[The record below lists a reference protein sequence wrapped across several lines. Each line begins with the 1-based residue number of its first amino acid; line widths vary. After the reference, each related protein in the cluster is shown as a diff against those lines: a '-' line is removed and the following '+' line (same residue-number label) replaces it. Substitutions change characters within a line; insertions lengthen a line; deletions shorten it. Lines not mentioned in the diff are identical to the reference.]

1 MSMFDAVR
9 NRKRGEDAKQ
19 RVLDRTYSPATD
31 TEASSDDMFA
41 AVRNRSLSNPVAPA
55 ADPVVSEVLRSTL
68 AGVGIQ
74 TGQPKIDMSPK
85 PTAAQ
90 PAPAGI
96 DFKAQQAKDKQIAPF
111 QGKLPAPSALQMPQ
125 QTIQQTLKD
134 KVPAADLLGKPIEQ
148 KAPTQY
154 DITKQEIADS
164 GAPGII
170 KTYAD
175 AMNYLARGNPVGRAV
190 SNSFAGNSGAVQ
202 RDSTGNKVV
211 DKATDIVNDFITPL
225 LVPSGA
231 PVGTGPNIGAYEV
244 AGKALSKGMGQAAV
258 NKVAQGISKVA
269 PKVSPA
275 TAQTIARQG
284 LTETIAG
291 PLQGVGIGLMNQQDS
306 NAEIER
312 NALYGAAGG
321 AALGFGGAALG
332 AGAKSLFN
340 RFLQNKGLSSAAPEV
355 APIVPGDIPVQS
367 TPASPTLALP
377 EGRVSQRDTRL
388 SAASK
393 RSVLDP
399 GEEAIINPTDWKP
412 EPLGLPA
419 ADIAPPTTAR
429 KGTKPGL
436 NRILEQMKPIV
447 DERMTPPLENPNE
460 LAKWIQYHFGGD
472 VSLNEIRQLGYED
485 MRQLGEEIRKRIT
498 VEDTARSVAKELGYD
513 LDELLGPKTV
523 DPGLVR
529 KARRTQ
535 EVRDTYGLGNV
546 VKSTEDRYTPF
557 VGEAA
562 APETIARLR
571 PGPRKT
577 RVSGDSLN
585 RFKSVPTPSRDEII
599 AAKSIKDLTQDDIA
613 YLLED
618 SKRLAAEGGPLPEI
632 QINVPENIKGNYQ
645 RLLEA
650 TTDRAPLQ
658 SKPKA
663 GANQTD
669 TVQTFRTSKG
679 STYSVDGNGRTVR
692 DKALHEGHSPS
703 DVGIKDRSEQTVYV
717 NAADSSR
724 VGSHFGLNKEAR
736 PKVVVRDDGIHLLS
750 WNTAEGRWGR
760 NGNPIPYTT
769 SPKVGESPVELWG
782 LKNDPVLGTTASKV
796 HAGNEITEVGS
807 PQAKTA
813 AKTVLQEAEEAVE
826 AVTKS
831 NVRDRVYNLLDDAEK
846 AARERIAKRRGNINS
861 NPLPE
866 WADYSIIMAA
876 KLGKGTIKAT
886 NFAEELVKEFGE
898 NVRPHADR
906 ILRMTKEEIR
916 KQERLASKEGQAA
929 AVANAVPEGDA
940 ASFAEKV
947 SRTVPDKK
955 KPFAERWQRW
965 RTQFSDDLA
974 ALENAERGLRGG
986 KLASAEDSLYKS
998 ARLYKGAPERAAQI
1012 VETRLGPVIK
1022 QAEAAG
1028 YAVEDLEHYALAK
1041 HAADMNAAGYESG
1054 FTNQEIKDVL
1064 DSFDS
1069 PEMISAHKALLQVN
1083 KDMLQELVDSGVVS
1097 KDLQEV
1103 LSDRWK
1109 NYIPMF
1115 RAFDDDKVGFAGGL
1129 TKSLANVTA
1138 PIKTLQGSKRKVIRP
1153 LENMVKNI
1161 FQSVNAAERNKV
1173 AAQIPKLA
1181 KLDTEGQYIRKVV
1194 DKHYATVRSNGEN
1207 LRYEIEPATF
1217 EKISSM
1223 TKEEKQAL
1231 AAEMSGDPEATFTR
1245 TSSVEDNLDR
1255 KNVVKVKVGGNDEL
1269 YEVEPE
1275 VYKALMNLDKES
1287 SNTLMNMLAKPASL
1301 LRAGA
1306 TLTPE
1311 FALRNPIRDIN
1322 AAYVSSESGFN
1333 PITDFGA
1340 GLIQTIKKG
1349 PLYREWI
1356 DNLGA
1361 YGNTLSMD
1369 RKVHQQAL
1377 QTVLKEGNTKKFVNV
1392 INGKALIHLLRM
1404 ISDTT
1409 ESATKVGE
1417 YRAALRSGASPQ
1429 EAAYRSRDLMDF
1441 AKAGSSIRQANKI
1454 VAFLNANIQGK
1465 SKLIRAIKADPVGVT
1480 TRALTSVTIPTA
1492 AIFLHNHLN
1501 ANETQ
1506 RDTLDNAPDWQKD
1519 SFWMIAVPGID
1530 KVARIPKPFDLAAIF
1545 SNLPERAL
1553 EFVVKKDKA
1562 AFDGFARRSLKDA
1575 SLPSQI
1581 SGMLP
1586 FFEGAANYSFFREGP
1601 IIPRAEQGLEW
1612 ADQYD
1617 PIRTTETAKF
1627 LAKGVEKVTG
1637 GKGAAKNF
1645 SSPRVMD
1652 STIQGLTA
1660 GLGKYATDAIDVLLK
1675 GSGIV
1680 DRPSAPAKRAE
1691 QLPVIRSF
1699 LVDSEQGGK
1708 RLDKLYQLK
1717 EELTKKKASAKLNK
1731 EPFRDAATLKRLE
1744 SVTDRVSKLNKRIK
1758 AIERG
1763 NLSRKEKQERISE
1776 MTATRNRIVQNVM
1789 KSVQ

>member
-9 NRKRGEDAKQ
+9 NRKRGEDARQ
-19 RVLDRTYSPATD
+19 RVLERTYSPSAPAAPA
-31 TEASSDDMFA
+31 EDMFS
-41 AVRNRSLSNPVAPA
+41 AVRNRSLSAPVIPAPA
-55 ADPVVSEVLRSTL
+55 ADPVTSELLRGTL
-68 AGVGIQ
+68 AGVGI
-74 TGQPKIDMSPK
+74 TAGQPTIDMSPK
-85 PTAAQ
+85 P
-90 PAPAGI
+90 PAPQSGI
-96 DFKAQQAKDKQIAPF
+96 DFKAAQNQSPLT
-111 QGKLPAPSALQMPQ
+111 GKLPAPGLLQTPQ
-125 QTIQQTLKD
+125 QTIQSALAD
-134 KVPAADLLGKPIEQ
+134 KVPAASLLQQTGRGPVNASQIPELS
-148 KAPTQY
+148 QY
-154 DITKQEIADS
+154 EINKREIAS
-164 GAPGII
+164 APPVI
-170 KTYAD
+170 KQYAQ
-175 AMNYLARGNPVGRAV
+175 AMNYLTEGNPLGIAIGNAF
-190 SNSFAGNSGAVQ
+190 SGNSEATR
-202 RDSTGNKVV
+202 RDSSGNKTV
-211 DKATDIVNDFITPL
+211 DKAADLINSFITPL
-225 LVPSGA
+225 LVPTGA
-231 PVGTGPNIGAYEV
+231 PVGMGPNVGTYEV
-244 AGKALSKGMGQAAV
+244 AGKALAGKPGQAAV
-258 NKVAQGISKVA
+258 NKIAQGIGRIA
-269 PKVSPA
+269 PKVSPN

-284 LTETIAG
+284 LTETVAG
-291 PLQGVGIGLMNQQDS
+291 PLQGVGIGLVNQQDS
-306 NAEIER
+306 DREIGM

-321 AALGFGGAALG
+321 AVLGFGGAAAG
-332 AGAKSLFN
+332 AGLRSLF
-340 RFLQNKGLSSAAPEV
+340 RQNG
-355 APIVPGDIPVQS
+355 IPD
-367 TPASPTLALP
+367 AEIEELLALP
-377 EGRVSQRDTRL
+377 EGRGTARQ
-388 SAASK
+388 AAAAE
-393 RSVLDP
+393 RSSLAAGTEPV
-399 GEEAIINPTDWKP
+399 INPYTYELP
-412 EPLGLPA
+412 EASAGTRAA
-419 ADIAPPTTAR
+419 ADNAAGGR
-429 KGTKPGL
+429 SGL
-436 NRILEQMKPIV
+436 REIDQEIHALQTSYEQAVIDEYKLLRQQLDNRGGVQQGGLQ
-447 DERMTPPLENPNE
+447 RTP
-460 LAKWIQYHFGGD
+460 AGD
-472 VSLNEIRQLGYED
+472 VIGRTGRQSNNPRWYQEFYAANGKRPTIKELYTLARDRVDNGFADEAGQVPSWREQNGYDE
-485 MRQLGEEIRKRIT
+485 QLAGYQQ
-498 VEDTARSVAKELGYD
+498 ARETLAGSVRDIDPALRVTDSQLVAKELKD
-513 LDELLGPKTV
+513 LRQTGSKQARKPVGESLVAPPSVEPTMPRASAVEAPVTAREQAINAKPLSEL
-523 DPGLVR
+523 
-529 KARRTQ
+529 TQ
-535 EVRDTYGLGNV
+535 EDIDYL
-546 VKSTEDRYTPF
+546 
-557 VGEAA
+557 
-562 APETIARLR
+562 
-571 PGPRKT
+571 
-577 RVSGDSLN
+577 
-585 RFKSVPTPSRDEII
+585 
-599 AAKSIKDLTQDDIA
+599 LTQS
-613 YLLED
+613 EQ
-618 SKRLAAEGGPLPEI
+618 RVNNEGPLP
-632 QINVPENIKGNYQ
+632 NVTSEP
-645 RLLEA
+645 
-650 TTDRAPLQ
+650 APL
-658 SKPKA
+658 
-663 GANQTD
+663 
-669 TVQTFRTSKG
+669 
-679 STYSVDGNGRTVR
+679 
-692 DKALHEGHSPS
+692 
-703 DVGIKDRSEQTVYV
+703 RSEPGPKP
-717 NAADSSR
+717 AA
-724 VGSHFGLNKEAR
+724 
-736 PKVVVRDDGIHLLS
+736 
-750 WNTAEGRWGR
+750 
-760 NGNPIPYTT
+760 
-769 SPKVGESPVELWG
+769 
-782 LKNDPVLGTTASKV
+782 AS
-796 HAGNEITEVGS
+796 E
-807 PQAKTA
+807 KTA
-813 AKTVLQEAEEAVE
+813 VKTTIQEAEEAVE

-831 NVRDRVYNLLDDAEK
+831 NVRDKVYTLLDDAEK
-846 AARERIAKRRGNINS
+846 AARGRIAKRKGNINS

-876 KLGKGTIKAT
+876 KLGKGTIKAA

-898 NVRPHADR
+898 NVRPHADQ

-916 KQERLASKEGQAA
+916 KQERLASKEGQSAA
-929 AVANAVPEGDA
+929 AANAVAEGDA

-965 RTQFSDDLA
+965 RTQFSEDLA
-974 ALENAERGLRGG
+974 ALEIAERKLRGG

-1041 HAADMNAAGYESG
+1041 HAKDMNAAGYESG
-1054 FTNQEIKDVL
+1054 FTNQEIKSIL
-1064 DSFDS
+1064 DSFDA
-1069 PEMISAHKALLQVN
+1069 PEMANAHKALRQVN
-1083 KDMLQELVDSGVVS
+1083 KDMMQELVDSGVVS

-1103 LSDRWK
+1103 LADRWK

-1115 RAFDDDKVGFAGGL
+1115 REFDDEKIGFAGGMS
-1129 TKSLANVTA
+1129 KSLANVTA
-1138 PIKTLQGSKRKVIRP
+1138 PIKALQGSKRKVIRP

-1181 KLDTEGQYIRKVV
+1181 KLDSEGQYIRKVV

-1231 AAEMSGDPEATFTR
+1231 AAEMSGDPNATFTR
-1245 TSSVEDNLDR
+1245 TSSVEENLDR

-1275 VYKALMNLDKES
+1275 IYKAIMNLDKES

-1322 AAYVSSESGFN
+1322 AAYVASESGFN

-1369 RKVHQQAL
+1369 RKVHQKAL

-1465 SKLIRAIKADPVGVT
+1465 SKLIRAIKKDPVGVT

-1492 AIFLHNHLN
+1492 AIFLHNQLN
-1501 ANETQ
+1501 ANEVQ
-1506 RDTLDNAPDWQKD
+1506 WDTLDNAPDWQKD
-1519 SFWMIAVPGID
+1519 SFWMLAIPGTD

-1545 SNLPERAL
+1545 ANIPERAL
-1553 EFVVKKDKA
+1553 EFVVKKDKD

-1586 FFEGAANYSFFREGP
+1586 FIEGMANYSFFKEGP

-1612 ADQYD
+1612 SDQYD

-1627 LAKGVEKVTG
+1627 LAKGAEAITG
-1637 GKGAAKNF
+1637 GKGSFKNF
-1645 SSPRVMD
+1645 SSPRVVD
-1652 STIQGLTA
+1652 STLQGLTA
-1660 GLGKYATDAIDVLLK
+1660 GLGKYATDAIDILLK

-1691 QLPVIRSF
+1691 QMPVIRSF

-1708 RLDKLYQLK
+1708 NLDKFYQMKDALAK
-1717 EELTKKKASAKLNK
+1717 EKASAKLN
-1731 EPFRDAATLKRLE
+1731 ERPFGKQGVLD
-1744 SVTDRVSKLNKRIK
+1744 SVTDVSETLSDINKAIK
-1758 AIERG
+1758 AIERSSG
-1763 NLSRKEKQERISE
+1763 SAAAKKSQIDPLVKRRNE
-1776 MTATRNRIVQNVM
+1776 MIKRTMEYLN
-1789 KSVQ
+1789 KYK

>member
-1 MSMFDAVR
+1 MFDAVR
-9 NRKRGEDAKQ
+9 NRKRGEEARQ
-19 RVLDRTYSPATD
+19 RVLDRTYSPA
-31 TEASSDDMFA
+31 APAAPADDMFA
-41 AVRNRSLSNPVAPA
+41 AVRNRDLSAPVMSAPA
-55 ADPVVSEVLRSTL
+55 VDPVTSQLLRGTL
-68 AGVGIQ
+68 AGVGI
-74 TGQPKIDMSPK
+74 TAGQPTIDMSPK
-85 PTAAQ
+85 A
-90 PAPAGI
+90 PAPQPGI
-96 DFKAQQAKDKQIAPF
+96 DFKAAQSQSPLT
-111 QGKLPAPSALQMPQ
+111 GKLPAPGLLQTPK
-125 QTIQQTLKD
+125 QTIQSVLAD
-134 KVPAADLLGKPIEQ
+134 KVPAASLLQQTGRGPDNASQIPELS
-148 KAPTQY
+148 QY
-154 DITKQEIADS
+154 EINKREIAS
-164 GAPGII
+164 APPVI
-170 KTYAD
+170 KQYAQ
-175 AMNYLARGNPVGRAV
+175 AMNYLTEGNPLGIAIGNAF
-190 SNSFAGNSGAVQ
+190 SGNSEATR
-202 RDSTGNKVV
+202 RDSSGNKTV
-211 DKATDIVNDFITPL
+211 DKAADLINSFITPL
-225 LVPSGA
+225 LLPTGA
-231 PVGTGPNIGAYEV
+231 PVGMGPNVGTYEV
-244 AGKALSKGMGQAAV
+244 AGKALASKPGQAAV
-258 NKVAQGISKVA
+258 NKIAQGIGKIA
-269 PKVSPA
+269 PKVSPN

-284 LTETIAG
+284 LTETVAG
-291 PLQGVGIGLMNQQDS
+291 PLQGVGIGLVNQQDS
-306 NAEIER
+306 DREIGM

-321 AALGFGGAALG
+321 AVLGFGGAAAG
-332 AGAKSLFN
+332 AGLRNLFK
-340 RFLQNKGLSSAAPEV
+340 RSG
-355 APIVPGDIPVQS
+355 IPD
-367 TPASPTLALP
+367 AEIEELLALP
-377 EGRVSQRDTRL
+377 EGRGTVRQ
-388 SAASK
+388 AAAVG
-393 RSVLDP
+393 RSNLAAGTEPV
-399 GEEAIINPTDWKP
+399 INPYTYELP
-412 EPLGLPA
+412 EASARTRAA
-419 ADIAPPTTAR
+419 ADNATGGRSSLREIDQSIHSLQTSYEQAVIDEYKLLRQQLDNRGGVQQGALQRTPEGEVIGRTGRQSNNPRWYQEFYAANGKRPT
-429 KGTKPGL
+429 
-436 NRILEQMKPIV
+436 
-447 DERMTPPLENPNE
+447 
-460 LAKWIQYHFGGD
+460 
-472 VSLNEIRQLGYED
+472 
-485 MRQLGEEIRKRIT
+485 
-498 VEDTARSVAKELGYD
+498 
-513 LDELLGPKTV
+513 
-523 DPGLVR
+523 
-529 KARRTQ
+529 
-535 EVRDTYGLGNV
+535 
-546 VKSTEDRYTPF
+546 
-557 VGEAA
+557 
-562 APETIARLR
+562 
-571 PGPRKT
+571 
-577 RVSGDSLN
+577 
-585 RFKSVPTPSRDEII
+585 
-599 AAKSIKDLTQDDIA
+599 IKDLYTLARDRVDNGFADEAGRVPSWRERTGYDEQMAGYQQARETLAGSLRDIDPA
-613 YLLED
+613 LQVVDTPLVGQELRD
-618 SKRLAAEGGPLPEI
+618 LRRTGP
-632 QINVPENIKGNYQ
+632 K
-645 RLLEA
+645 
-650 TTDRAPLQ
+650 
-658 SKPKA
+658 
-663 GANQTD
+663 
-669 TVQTFRTSKG
+669 
-679 STYSVDGNGRTVR
+679 
-692 DKALHEGHSPS
+692 H
-703 DVGIKDRSEQTVYV
+703 
-717 NAADSSR
+717 
-724 VGSHFGLNKEAR
+724 AR
-736 PKVVVRDDGIHLLS
+736 RP
-750 WNTAEGRWGR
+750 
-760 NGNPIPYTT
+760 
-769 SPKVGESPVELWG
+769 VGESLVTPPSAEPTIQRPAVAENPLSYNVAARNNENRIPTRADYEAQALRANDVSDLSEGVGNFGKGISDGLYDNLWSKIVKGQTTENGQQSAILQVAKAIKERGGMKDISELRRMAKDYTDVLDSGVKGSDYNKALSAVVE
-782 LKNDPVLGTTASKV
+782 KYTPA
-796 HAGNEITEVGS
+796 
-807 PQAKTA
+807 AKTA
-813 AKTVLQEAEEAVE
+813 VREAEEAVE

-831 NVRDRVYNLLDDAEK
+831 NVRDKVYTLLDDAEK
-846 AARERIAKRRGNINS
+846 AARDRIAKRRGNINS

-876 KLGKGTIKAT
+876 KLGKGTIKAA

-898 NVRPHADR
+898 SVRPHADQ

-916 KQERLASKEGQAA
+916 KQERLASKEGRFAA
-929 AVANAVPEGDA
+929 AANAVAEGDA

-947 SRTVPDKK
+947 SRTVPDNK

-965 RTQFSDDLA
+965 RTQFSEDLA
-974 ALENAERGLRGG
+974 ALEIAERKLRGG

-998 ARLYKGAPERAAQI
+998 ARLFKGAPERAAQI

-1041 HAADMNAAGYESG
+1041 HAQDMNKAGYESG

-1069 PEMISAHKALLQVN
+1069 PEMVSAHKALLQVN
-1083 KDMLQELVDSGVVS
+1083 KDMMQELVDSGVVS
-1097 KDLQEV
+1097 KDLQDV
-1103 LSDRWK
+1103 LADRWK

-1115 RAFDDDKVGFAGGL
+1115 REFDDDKVGFAGGMS
-1129 TKSLANVTA
+1129 KSLANVTA
-1138 PIKTLQGSKRKVIRP
+1138 PIKALQGSKRKVIRP

-1173 AAQIPKLA
+1173 ASQIPKLA
-1181 KLDTEGQYIRKVV
+1181 KLDSEGQFIRKVV

-1231 AAEMSGDPEATFTR
+1231 AAEMSGDPNATFTR
-1245 TSSVEDNLDR
+1245 TSSVEPSLDR

-1275 VYKALMNLDKES
+1275 IYKAIMNLDKES

-1322 AAYVSSESGFN
+1322 AAYVASESGFN

-1377 QTVLKEGNTKKFVNV
+1377 KTVLKEGNTKKFVNV
-1392 INGKALIHLLRM
+1392 INGKGLIHLLRM

-1417 YRAALRSGASPQ
+1417 YRAALRSGATPQ

-1465 SKLIRAIKADPVGVT
+1465 SKLVRAIKADPVGVT

-1492 AIFLHNHLN
+1492 AIFLHNQLN

-1519 SFWMIAVPGID
+1519 SFWMVAIPGTD
-1530 KVARIPKPFDLAAIF
+1530 KVARIPKPFDLAAVF
-1545 SNLPERAL
+1545 ANLPERAL

-1586 FFEGAANYSFFREGP
+1586 FIEGMANYSFFREGP

-1627 LAKGVEKVTG
+1627 LAKGAEALTG
-1637 GKGAAKNF
+1637 GKGSLKNF
-1645 SSPRVMD
+1645 SSPRVVD
-1652 STIQGLTA
+1652 STLQGLTA
-1660 GLGKYATDAIDVLLK
+1660 GLGKYATDAIDILLK

-1708 RLDKLYQLK
+1708 NLDKFYQMK
-1717 EELTKKKASAKLNK
+1717 DALTKEKASAKLNEK
-1731 EPFRDAATLKRLE
+1731 PFVKQGVLDSITDVSDTL
-1744 SVTDRVSKLNKRIK
+1744 SDINKAIK

-1763 NLSRKEKQERISE
+1763 GESAAVKKSQIDPLVKRRNE
-1776 MTATRNRIVQNVM
+1776 MIKRTMEYLN
-1789 KSVQ
+1789 KYK

>member
-1 MSMFDAVR
+1 MSTFDSVR
-9 NRKRGEDAKQ
+9 NRKRGDDAKN
-19 RVLDRTYSPATD
+19 RVLDRTYSTAPISGNAP
-31 TEASSDDMFA
+31 SNSMFA
-41 AVRNRSLSNPVAPA
+41 AVRNRSL
-55 ADPVVSEVLRSTL
+55 ADPVEDPAVTAAKAGLLQNTL
-68 AGVGIQ
+68 SGVGVQ
-74 TGQPKIDMSPK
+74 TKQPQMEMG
-85 PTAAQ
+85 PTAKPQVSPAPQ
-90 PAPAGI
+90 LPAPAGI
-96 DFKAQQAKDKQIAPF
+96 DFKAEQAKKRQTSVFD
-111 QGKLPAPSALQMPQ
+111 GKLPAASLLQTPQ
-125 QTIQQTLKD
+125 PTIQSTLQN
-134 KVPAADLLGKPIEQ
+134 KVPAASLLQQTGRGPANASQI
-148 KAPTQY
+148 PGISQY
-154 DITKQEIADS
+154 ETTKQEIANDN
-164 GAPGII
+164 APSVV
-170 KTYAD
+170 KAYAN
-175 AMNYLARGNPVGRAV
+175 AVNYLTQGNPLGLAV
-190 SNSFAGNSGAVQ
+190 SRSFAGNSGATR
-202 RDSTGNKVV
+202 RDSTGNKTV
-211 DKATDIVNDFITPL
+211 DKISDLINDFVTPL
-225 LVPSGA
+225 LTPTGA
-231 PVGTGPNIGAYEV
+231 PIGTGPNVGTYEV
-244 AGKALSKGMGQAAV
+244 AGKVLSKGPGRAAV
-258 NKVAQGISKVA
+258 NTIAKGIGKI
-269 PKVSPA
+269 PKVSPE

-284 LTETIAG
+284 LTETVAG
-291 PLQGVGIGLMNQQDS
+291 PLQGVMIGLTNQQDS
-306 NAEIER
+306 DEDIQR
-312 NALYGAAGG
+312 NALYGLAGG
-321 AALGFGGAALG
+321 AALGFGGATLG

-340 RFLQNKGLSSAAPEV
+340 RFLQNKGLSAVEP
-355 APIVPGDIPVQS
+355 DIASVMPDEAPVQRTS
-367 TPASPTLALP
+367 AQPTLALP
-377 EGRVSQRDTRL
+377 EGRMSNRDVRL

-393 RSVLDP
+393 RSVLEP
-399 GEEAIINPTDWKP
+399 GDEAIVNPTDWKP

-429 KGTKPGL
+429 RGTKPGL
-436 NRILEQMKPIV
+436 NRILEQMQPRVI
-447 DERMTPPLENPNE
+447 ERMTPPYENPNE

-498 VEDTARSVAKELGYD
+498 VEDTARKVAQELGYD
-513 LDELLGPKTV
+513 YDKLLSPRRV
-523 DPGLVR
+523 DPNLVS
-529 KARRTQ
+529 KARQTQ
-535 EVRDTYGLGNV
+535 NVRDTYGLGNV
-546 VKSTEDRYTPF
+546 VKSSADRYSPF

-562 APETIARLR
+562 APETIAGLR
-571 PGPRKT
+571 PGARQT

-585 RFKSVPTPSRDEII
+585 RFQSVPTPTRDEVI
-599 AAKSIKDLTQDDIA
+599 AAKSIKDLTRDDID
-613 YLLED
+613 YLLRD
-618 SKRLAAEGGPLPEI
+618 SEQRAANISDLPLP
-632 QINVPENIKGNYQ
+632 NAPKGNYQ
-645 RLLEA
+645 RLLDA
-650 TTDRAPLQ
+650 TTEKPTSIKTAATKTKTNIDIPVVANSAADLKEGMGDFGKGITDGLYNSLWSKVTKGQTVEAGQQSAILQ
-658 SKPKA
+658 MTKIIKDNGGMADIAELKSLAKDYA
-663 GANQTD
+663 AVLDSG
-669 TVQTFRTSKG
+669 VKG
-679 STYSVDGNGRTVR
+679 SEFQE
-692 DKALHEGHSPS
+692 ALKKLTS
-703 DVGIKDRSEQTVYV
+703 RYV
-717 NAADSSR
+717 NAS
-724 VGSHFGLNKEAR
+724 K
-736 PKVVVRDDGIHLLS
+736 KGI
-750 WNTAEGRWGR
+750 
-760 NGNPIPYTT
+760 
-769 SPKVGESPVELWG
+769 V
-782 LKNDPVLGTTASKV
+782 
-796 HAGNEITEVGS
+796 
-807 PQAKTA
+807 
-813 AKTVLQEAEEAVE
+813 QEAEEAVE

-831 NVRDRVYNLLDDAEK
+831 NVRDRVYTLLDDAEK

-866 WADYSIIMAA
+866 WGDYAIIMAA

-898 NVRPHADR
+898 KVRPHADQ

-929 AVANAVPEGDA
+929 IEANSLPEGDA

-947 SRTVPDKK
+947 SRTLPVKN

-965 RTQFSDDLA
+965 RTQFSEDLA
-974 ALENAERGLRGG
+974 ALEIAERKIRGG

-998 ARLYKGAPERAAQI
+998 ARLFKGAPEKASQI

-1022 QAEAAG
+1022 QAEDAG
-1028 YAVEDLEHYALAK
+1028 YRVEDLEHYALAK
-1041 HAADMNAAGYESG
+1041 HAQDMNAAGYESG

-1064 DSFDS
+1064 DSLDS
-1069 PEMISAHKALLQVN
+1069 PEMAKAHQALLQVN
-1083 KDMLQELVDSGVVS
+1083 KDMLQELVDSSVVS
-1097 KDLQEV
+1097 KELQEV
-1103 LSDRWK
+1103 LADRWK

-1115 RAFDDDKVGFAGGL
+1115 REFDDDKIGFAGGVSKAL
-1129 TKSLANVTA
+1129 GNVTA
-1138 PIKTLQGSKRKVIRP
+1138 PIKALQGSKRKVIRP

-1181 KLDTEGQYIRKVV
+1181 ELDKDGQFFRKIEG
-1194 DKHYATVRSNGEN
+1194 KHYATVRSNGEN

-1217 EKISSM
+1217 EKISGM
-1223 TKEEKQAL
+1223 TREEKQAL
-1231 AAEMSGDPEATFTR
+1231 AAEMSGDPDATFTR
-1245 TSSVEDNLDR
+1245 TSSVEENFDR
-1255 KNVVKVKVGGNDEL
+1255 KNVVKVKVNGKDEL

-1275 VYKALMNLDKES
+1275 VYKAIMNLDKES
-1287 SNTLMNMLAKPASL
+1287 SNMLMNMLAKPASL

-1322 AAYVSSESGFN
+1322 AAYITSESGFN

-1356 DNLGA
+1356 NNLGA

-1441 AKAGSSIRQANKI
+1441 AQAGSSVRQANKI
-1454 VAFLNANIQGK
+1454 VAFLNANIRGK

-1480 TRALTSVTIPTA
+1480 ARALTSVTIPTIGA
-1492 AIFLHNHLN
+1492 FLWNEMN
-1501 ANETQ
+1501 ANPVQHE
-1506 RDTLDNAPDWQKD
+1506 TLDNAPDWQKD
-1519 SFWMIAVPGID
+1519 SFWMIAIPGSD
-1530 KVARIPKPFDLAAIF
+1530 KVARIPKPFDLAAVF

-1553 EFVVKKDKA
+1553 EFVFKKDKN

-1586 FFEGAANYSFFREGP
+1586 FIEGMANYSFFKEGP

-1612 ADQYD
+1612 SDQYD

-1627 LAKGVEKVTG
+1627 LAKGVEAVTG
-1637 GKGAAKNF
+1637 GKGSFKNF

-1652 STIQGLTA
+1652 STLQGLTA
-1660 GLGKYATDAIDVLLK
+1660 GLGKYATDAIDILLR

-1680 DRPSAPAKRAE
+1680 DAPNKPAKRAE
-1691 QLPVIRSF
+1691 QMPVIRSF

-1717 EELTKKKASAKLNK
+1717 EELTKNKASAKLNR
-1731 EPFRDAATLKRLE
+1731 EPFKDAATLKRLE
-1744 SVTDRVSKLNKRIK
+1744 NVADRVSKLNKRIK

-1763 NLSRKEKQERISE
+1763 ELSAKEKQERISTL
-1776 MTATRNRIVQNVM
+1776 TASRNRIVQNAM
-1789 KSVQ
+1789 KSIQ